1 MKDKRQPKTPADIW
15 YVLSS
20 ILRSKLFRQNFL
32 YIGGIMLGFFCVFAL
47 VTYRQS
53 SNILMSEFSTSST
66 HQLEVSADA
75 IDTHIRDMRYVVA
88 TLDQN
93 SLVKA
98 FFSHRQPQ
106 LIYDKYEARLQE
118 LLRSYTYSYNSIDS
132 IYLYSELSD
141 SVITD
146 NSVKPLEPFQDNE
159 WFGKLSGETAQENM
173 LVFPRAKNGVF
184 PYLLCVMKP
193 LNINGYRAAIVLNL
207 NMSKVSYLTDVD
219 TDPYQE
225 IFLVTDD
232 RQVMY
237 SHGQRELL
245 LPLEQFPKLS
255 LLKTTR
261 AVCAQTVSDT
271 SEPYIIAQIH
281 STDYDWY
288 YVTVTNLAAYTDLLS
303 RNSTFLTLIFV
314 ALFLV
319 ALILSVLFS
328 VRSAK
333 PIHELQALLN
343 DPHHAPDQVSAEN
356 EVQDI
361 SRQIIGYVEQ
371 NKALSDE
378 LAKGLNVLNETKI
391 LALQSQINP
400 HFLFNTLNM
409 IYTYECDELG
419 FKHELPLLTL
429 SLSKLLHYA
438 FESTDL
444 VSMDTELE
452 FTKMY
457 LNLMKRRHN
466 HRFQVLYDFAPETLQ
481 IKVPKL
487 FIQPIAENAIFHGL
501 TESHK
506 PDSCLKVAAHL
517 DGHICIVE
525 VSDNGVG
532 MDKETLA
539 HLQNISDEQ
548 NPQGRGIGLK
558 NTVIRMKLLYGEA
571 FRMQV
576 SSQEGIGS
584 SFVLRFPDSPL
595 SKA

>member
-1 MKDKRQPKTPADIW
+1 MKHKTLKKTPRS
-15 YVLSS
+15 VLHVLPS

-32 YIGGIMLGFFCVFAL
+32 YIGGIMLVFFSVFAL

-53 SNILMSEFSTSST
+53 SNILMREFSSSST

-75 IDTHIRDMRYVVA
+75 VDTHVRDMRYVVA

-98 FFSHRQPQ
+98 FFSHHQPQ
-106 LIYDKYEARLQE
+106 LIYDNYEARLQE
-118 LLRSYTYSYNSIDS
+118 LLRSYTYSYYSIDS

-141 SVITD
+141 TVITD
-146 NSVKPLEPFQDNE
+146 NSVKPLETFQDNE
-159 WFGKLSGETAQENM
+159 WYGKLFGESAEENM

-193 LNINGYRAAIVLNL
+193 LNVNGHRAAIVLNL
-207 NMSKVSYLTDVD
+207 NLSRISYLTDVD

-232 RQVMY
+232 WQVMY

-245 LPLEQFPKLS
+245 LPLEQFPKLAGMKAT
-255 LLKTTR
+255 KT
-261 AVCAQTVSDT
+261 VCAQTVSDAP
-271 SEPYIIAQIH
+271 EPYVMAQIH
-281 STDYDWY
+281 SSDYDWY
-288 YVTVTNLAAYTDLLS
+288 YVTITNLAAYTDLLS
-303 RNSTFLTLIFV
+303 QNTTFLTLIFA
-314 ALFLV
+314 ALFLT
-319 ALILSVLFS
+319 ALMLSVLFS

-343 DPHHAPDQVSAEN
+343 DPHHTPDQVSAEN

-452 FTKMY
+452 FTKLY
-457 LNLMKRRHN
+457 LNLMLRRHN
-466 HRFQVLYDFAPETLQ
+466 HRFRVIYDFKPETLSV
-481 IKVPKL
+481 KVPKL

-506 PDSCLKVAAHL
+506 PDSYLKLSARL
-517 DGHICIVE
+517 EGHSCIVE
-525 VSDNGVG
+525 VSDNGIG
-532 MDKETLA
+532 MDAETLKA
-539 HLQNISDEQ
+539 LQTISDEQ
-548 NPQGRGIGLK
+548 NPQGRGIGIK
-558 NTVIRMKLLYGEA
+558 NTEIRMKLLYGEA
-571 FRMQV
+571 FSMTV
-576 SSQEGIGS
+576 SSEEGIGS

-595 SKA
+595 TKA

>member
-1 MKDKRQPKTPADIW
+1 MNHKKTQKTPRSVLH
-15 YVLSS
+15 VLSS

-32 YIGGIMLGFFCVFAL
+32 YIGGIMLVFFSVFAL

-53 SNILMSEFSTSST
+53 SNILMREFSSSST

-75 IDTHIRDMRYVVA
+75 IDTHVRDMRYVVA

-106 LIYDKYEARLQE
+106 LIYDNYEARLQE
-118 LLRSYTYSYNSIDS
+118 LLRSYTYSFYSIDS

-141 SVITD
+141 TVITD
-146 NSVKPLEPFQDNE
+146 NSVKPLETFQDDAWYE
-159 WFGKLSGETAQENM
+159 KLSGEGAEENM

-193 LNINGYRAAIVLNL
+193 LNINGHCAAIVLNL
-207 NMSKVSYLTDVD
+207 NLSRISYLTDVD

-232 RQVMY
+232 WQVMY

-245 LPLEQFPKLS
+245 LPLEQFPKLAGMKAT
-255 LLKTTR
+255 KT
-261 AVCAQTVSDT
+261 VCAQTVSDAP
-271 SEPYIIAQIH
+271 EPYIIAQIH
-281 STDYDWY
+281 SSDYDWY
-288 YVTVTNLAAYTDLLS
+288 YVTITNLAAYTDLLS
-303 RNSTFLTLIFV
+303 QNTTFLTLIFA
-314 ALFLV
+314 ALFLA
-319 ALILSVLFS
+319 ALMLSVRFS

-343 DPHHAPDQVSAEN
+343 DPQHTPDQVSAEN

-452 FTKMY
+452 FTKLY
-457 LNLMKRRHN
+457 LNLMLRRHN
-466 HRFQVLYDFAPETLQ
+466 HRFRVVYDFQPEMLSV
-481 IKVPKL
+481 KVPKL

-506 PDSCLKVAAHL
+506 PDSCLSISAKL
-517 DGHICIVE
+517 EGHTCIVE
-525 VSDNGVG
+525 VSDNGIG
-532 MDKETLA
+532 MDAATLKT
-539 HLQNISDEQ
+539 LQTISDEQ

-571 FRMQV
+571 FSMTV
-576 SSQEGIGS
+576 SSEEGIGS

-595 SKA
+595 AKA

>member
-1 MKDKRQPKTPADIW
+1 MENKKSGKTPRS
-15 YVLSS
+15 VLRFLSS
-20 ILRSKLFRQNFL
+20 ILRSRLFRQNFL
-32 YIGGIMLGFFCVFAL
+32 YISGIMLVFFSVFAL

-53 SNILMSEFSTSST
+53 SNILMREFSSSST
-66 HQLEVSADA
+66 HQLEVTADA
-75 IDTHIRDMRYVVA
+75 VDTHVRDMRYVVA

-98 FFSHRQPQ
+98 FFSHSQPQ
-106 LIYDKYEARLQE
+106 LIYDNYEARLQE
-118 LLRSYTYSYNSIDS
+118 LLRSYTYSYYSIDS

-141 SVITD
+141 TVITD
-146 NSVKPLEPFQDNE
+146 NSVKPLETFQDNAWYE
-159 WFGKLSGETAQENM
+159 KLFGESAEENM
-173 LVFPRAKNGVF
+173 LVFPREKNGVF

-193 LNINGYRAAIVLNL
+193 LNVNGHRAAIVLNL
-207 NMSKVSYLTDVD
+207 NLSKISYLTNVD

-232 RQVMY
+232 WQVMY

-245 LPLEQFPKLS
+245 LPLEQFPRLS
-255 LLKTTR
+255 WMKATKT
-261 AVCAQTVSDT
+261 VCAQTVSDAP
-271 SEPYIIAQIH
+271 EPYIMAQIH
-281 STDYDWY
+281 SSDYDWY
-288 YVTVTNLAAYTDLLS
+288 YVTITNLAAYTDLLS
-303 RNSTFLTLIFV
+303 QNTTFLTLIFT
-314 ALFLV
+314 ALFLT
-319 ALILSVLFS
+319 ALMLSVLFS
-328 VRSAK
+328 VRFAK
-333 PIHELQALLN
+333 PIHELQVLLN
-343 DPHHAPDQVSAEN
+343 DPLHTPDQVSTEN

-452 FTKMY
+452 FTKLY
-457 LNLMKRRHN
+457 LNLMLRRHN
-466 HRFQVLYDFAPETLQ
+466 HRFRVMYDFKPETLSV
-481 IKVPKL
+481 KVPKL

-501 TESHK
+501 TESRK
-506 PDSCLKVAAHL
+506 PDSFLKISTRL
-517 DGHICIVE
+517 EGHICIVE
-525 VSDNGVG
+525 VSDNGIG
-532 MDKETLA
+532 MDEAKLKA
-539 HLQNISDEQ
+539 LQNISDEQ

-558 NTVIRMKLLYGEA
+558 NIVIRMKLLYGES
-571 FRMQV
+571 FSMTV
-576 SSQEGIGS
+576 SSEEDVGS
-584 SFVLRFPDSPL
+584 TFVLRFPDSPL
-595 SKA
+595 AKT

>member
-1 MKDKRQPKTPADIW
+1 
-15 YVLSS
+15 
-20 ILRSKLFRQNFL
+20 
-32 YIGGIMLGFFCVFAL
+32 MLVFFSVFAL

-53 SNILMSEFSTSST
+53 SNILMREFSSSST

-75 IDTHIRDMRYVVA
+75 VDTHVRDMRYVVA

-98 FFSHRQPQ
+98 FFSHSQPQ
-106 LIYDKYEARLQE
+106 LIYDNYEARLQE
-118 LLRSYTYSYNSIDS
+118 LLRSYTYSYYSIDS

-141 SVITD
+141 TVITD
-146 NSVKPLEPFQDNE
+146 NSVKPLETFPDDE
-159 WFGKLSGETAQENM
+159 WYGRLFGESAEENM

-193 LNINGYRAAIVLNL
+193 LHVNGHRAAIVLNL
-207 NMSKVSYLTDVD
+207 NLSKISYLTDVD

-232 RQVMY
+232 WQVMY

-245 LPLEQFPKLS
+245 LPLEQFPKLAGM
-255 LLKTTR
+255 KATR
-261 AVCAQTVSDT
+261 TVCAQTVSDAP
-271 SEPYIIAQIH
+271 EPYIMAQIH
-281 STDYDWY
+281 SSDYDWY
-288 YVTVTNLAAYTDLLS
+288 YVTITNLAAYTDLLS
-303 RNSTFLTLIFV
+303 QNTTFLTLIFA
-314 ALFLV
+314 ALFLT
-319 ALILSVLFS
+319 ALMLSVLFS

-343 DPHHAPDQVSAEN
+343 DPHHTPDQVSAEN

-452 FTKMY
+452 FTKLY
-457 LNLMKRRHN
+457 LNLMLRRHN
-466 HRFQVLYDFAPETLQ
+466 HRFRVIYDFKPETLSV
-481 IKVPKL
+481 KVPKL

-506 PDSCLKVAAHL
+506 LDSYLKLSARL
-517 DGHICIVE
+517 EGHSCIVE
-525 VSDNGVG
+525 VSDNGIG
-532 MDKETLA
+532 MDAETLKA
-539 HLQNISDEQ
+539 LQTISDEQ

-571 FRMQV
+571 FSMTV
-576 SSQEGIGS
+576 SSEEGIGS

-595 SKA
+595 TKA